1 MADEARRLVARL
13 AVAVMAADRRVGP
26 TELAAL
32 EGLGMREMPAIAGLE
47 RLGLGAL
54 STLAFEEARRSESQ
68 PPDLDRACA
77 LLRETLPRAIPG
89 VLAALSEIAAS
100 DGPLVPAETRI
111 LTAIAKRLGM
121 PANEARLLFATTV
134 AAELAPGEADLP
146 IGRRRPV
153 TSVALAQARRV
164 LGVQAGARR
173 EAVDAA
179 YRRLVE
185 RYNPAKVSALGG
197 DFAALAVR
205 RLAGIT
211 DAYDTVLAAM
221 RSGHRRG
228 AF

>member
-1 MADEARRLVARL
+1 MADDPRRLVARL

-32 EGLGMREMPAIAGLE
+32 EGLAPRELPAIGRLDG
-47 RLGLGAL
+47 LGLGAL
-54 STLAFEEARRSESQ
+54 STLAFEEARRTDAQ
-68 PPDLDRACA
+68 PPALDETCAALRA
-77 LLRETLPRAIPG
+77 TLPRAIPV

-111 LTAIAKRLGM
+111 LGAIAKRLGM

-134 AAELAPGEADLP
+134 AAELAPGEADLT

-153 TSVALAQARRV
+153 SSVALAQARRV
-164 LGVQAGARR
+164 LGVQAGARP
-173 EAVDAA
+173 EAVEAA

-185 RYNPAKVSALGG
+185 RYNPAKVAALGG

-205 RLAGIT
+205 KLAGIT
-211 DAYDTVLAAM
+211 DAYDAVVAAL
-221 RSGHRRG
+221 RNDR
-228 AF
+228 